1 MSPAAIDPD
10 ALIDGRRIGPALIPS
25 VLVATLVLVSDGY
38 DLAAMGYLAPQ
49 LARQWHLAPTAF
61 VPAFSAGIIGMMI
74 GGPLLGFLGDRHGR
88 KRLIVAGL
96 AVIALF
102 TLLTMAVR
110 MPGDLVVLRFVT
122 GIGLGGVIPNIG
134 ALVAELTPRRMRGRL
149 LVIVTLGVPLGIA
162 LPGLV
167 AATLV
172 PVFGWRAIL
181 LVGGLLPLLV
191 AAASLFLLPESIK
204 YLAGRGA
211 RADDV
216 RRIARRMRPD
226 LVIDDAAIVAPANG
240 AGRRGSFR
248 ALFAGDFALVTP
260 LLWICQ
266 ATNQMANFFALTWLP
281 TLLQASGAG
290 GAHTGANASLFS
302 LGGLLSGLVLL
313 LVLDRVGIV
322 PVVLL
327 FLLGAPL
334 VAGMAAA
341 DLSPTLHMLVILGA
355 GVCVTGVQI
364 GLTALLGIF
373 YPTAIRSSGAGW
385 TQAAGR
391 VGGLAAPVVGGIL
404 LGFDVPMGRLPLA
417 PAALMVIG
425 TLACA
430 VLAWRCARRFG
441 GWRPGEFTAASPPE
455 ATLRQAEYLAG

>member
-1 MSPAAIDPD
+1 MSQATINLDT
-10 ALIDGRRIGPALIPS
+10 LVDGRRIGPALIPS

-49 LARQWHLAPTAF
+49 LARQWYLAPAAF

-74 GGPLLGFLGDRHGR
+74 GGPLLGFLGDRYGR

-110 MPGDLVVLRFVT
+110 SPGDLAVLRFVT

-181 LVGGLLPLLV
+181 LIGGLLPLLV
-191 AAASLFLLPESIK
+191 AAASLVLLPESIK
-204 YLAGRGA
+204 YLAARGA
-211 RADDV
+211 RVADV

-226 LVIDDAAIVAPANG
+226 LAINEATIVAPAIDG
-240 AGRRGSFR
+240 GQRGSIR

-281 TLLQASGAG
+281 TLLQAGGAG

-322 PVVLL
+322 PVLLL

-341 DLSPTLHMLVILGA
+341 DLSPALHTLVILGA

-404 LGFDVPMGRLPLA
+404 LGLDVPMGRLPLA

-425 TLACA
+425 ALACA
-430 VLAWRCARRFG
+430 VLAWRCTRRFG
-441 GWRPGEFTAASPPE
+441 GWRPGEFTAAPPD
-455 ATLRQAEYLAG
+455 AALQQAEYLAG